1 MSAQPNGRSLAIELQ
16 NVVKSYA
23 GVGRALDNLSFS
35 VEAGTIFAL
44 LGPNGAGKSTIV
56 KILSTLSRPD
66 QGTVRVAGFDAL
78 RKPERV
84 RQVIGCVG
92 QRPGFDGEAT
102 GRENMELQGR
112 FYGLDSAKL
121 HPRVRELLEY
131 FGLSDAA
138 DRPSHTYSGGMQ
150 RKLDIAMSLIHR
162 PRVLLLDEP
171 TVGLDPE
178 VRRKLH
184 EELIRLSTTEQLT
197 ILVTTHYLEEADHL
211 ARQLAFIMHGRLVAM
226 GSAEQ
231 LKGELL
237 GDFISVE
244 LFEVTEAD
252 RLAPLAHENGIH
264 DIVIEGRF
272 VYARA
277 KDGARAVPDFLAAL
291 RSTGLN
297 VAAVRVT
304 RPSLDDVYLRHTAG
318 HSA

>member
-1 MSAQPNGRSLAIELQ
+1 MCSPANRQSPAIELH
-16 NVVKSYA
+16 NVVKTYA

-35 VEAGTIFAL
+35 VDAGTIFAL

-56 KILSTLSRPD
+56 KILSTLSQPD
-66 QGTVRVAGFDAL
+66 HGTVRVAGVDVL
-78 RKPERV
+78 MKPERV
-84 RQVIGCVG
+84 RQLIGCVG
-92 QRPGFDGEAT
+92 QKPGFDGEAT

-112 FYGLDSAKL
+112 FYGLKSAL
-121 HPRVRELLEY
+121 LGPRVEELLDY
-131 FGLSDAA
+131 FDLSEAA
-138 DRPSHTYSGGMQ
+138 DRAAHTYSGGMQ

-162 PRVLLLDEP
+162 PQVLLLDEP

-184 EELIRLSTTEQLT
+184 EELLRLSETEQLT
-197 ILVTTHYLEEADHL
+197 VLVTTHYLEEADRL

-231 LKGELL
+231 LKSELL

-252 RLAPLAHENGIH
+252 RLAPLANENGVH

-272 VYARA
+272 VHARA

-297 VAAVRVT
+297 VASVRVT
-304 RPSLDDVYLRHTAG
+304 RPSLDDVYLRYTAG
-318 HSA
+318 RSA